1 MKLKV
6 AIVVLV
12 ALAACYLAAGSPAIS
27 LLLNPSVIGEGLALK
42 PITYHWANRFDRA
55 TPEIELMASRFYV
68 LALAV
73 ISVAASVLVFRSN
86 RTGRSFAF
94 VLGWS
99 VVLLVILLYAQARAF
114 YTVG

>member
-1 MKLKV
+1 MKVKLV
-6 AIVVLV
+6 FAVLV
-12 ALAACYLAAGSPAIS
+12 ALAACYLAVGSPPIR
-27 LLLNPSVIGEGLALK
+27 LLLNPSVVSDGLALK

-68 LALAV
+68 LVLAV
-73 ISVAASVLVFRSN
+73 ITAAASVLVVRGN
-86 RTGRSFAF
+86 DKGRSFAF

-99 VVLLVILLYAQARAF
+99 VALLVILLYAQMRAF